1 MSNIINEKH
10 LFDDKFLLKMIKN
23 LPDNKKTGLITLLG
37 GGVTDTTKS
46 IKHDGGGIFGDLF
59 GKSTEQLEA
68 EKEQTQLAQ
77 YLEVIAEKEVVR
89 EKKAKAEAAQR
100 ATNLGIFTE
109 QEFIKEKQ
117 VKAEAAY
124 RAKHLVRSLEKQLVK
139 ANESLKIE
147 QGIESNLLN
156 KKDAASLDTQD
167 DINKLINPQLSK
179 IQEKLKQ
186 TQGTIYHLTYAL
198 VEAKTNAE
206 KAATQA
212 AAAATHAAA
221 DAAAATQA
229 AADAATQAAADAA
242 TQAAAAATQAAADAA
257 KPSEEQAEL
266 YKKTT
271 ADVQADT
278 QVANANKK
286 TLKLLD
292 NVDDIKKNDLTK
304 LFASLGLGTLIIT
317 GTTIATKGYLLN
329 KEKTSK
335 ENIVKILKDKV
346 TNIFTN
352 KDPQGMAI
360 IGTFMASAALS
371 LGTLGKIGFD
381 KYIKKDS
388 TQIKTGGNDEMYKAK
403 YIKYKAKYLNLVKN
417 N

>member
-229 AADAATQAAADAA
+229 AADAA
-242 TQAAAAATQAAADAA
+242 